1 MFFHPLQLLIKVVSL
16 RDWES
21 KDFFICDIIYLLP
34 STFQFTENPECVVS
48 FDQMES
54 SAPDILRTLKMC
66 INQLEDVYLEVR
78 VRTTNNT
85 IPFFFYNFFRYQ
97 LSIWWPY
104 GNRTIYSMKLIIGCQ
119 IHYNAQRLG
128 SSGIEVSALFE
139 FFQPEK
145 ITKSVLNF
153 SLVS

>member
-1 MFFHPLQLLIKVVSL
+1 QIYCCHNWHSVSICSIAQAHQERGQILLLLLCAAVRCDRRDHFIRQIMDRLTPDVQTGIMDCIKN
-16 RDWES
+16 
-21 KDFFICDIIYLLP
+21 
-34 STFQFTENPECVVS
+34 FTENPECVVS

-97 LSIWWPY
+97 LSIW
-104 GNRTIYSMKLIIGCQ
+104 
-119 IHYNAQRLG
+119 
-128 SSGIEVSALFE
+128 
-139 FFQPEK
+139 
-145 ITKSVLNF
+145 
-153 SLVS
+153 